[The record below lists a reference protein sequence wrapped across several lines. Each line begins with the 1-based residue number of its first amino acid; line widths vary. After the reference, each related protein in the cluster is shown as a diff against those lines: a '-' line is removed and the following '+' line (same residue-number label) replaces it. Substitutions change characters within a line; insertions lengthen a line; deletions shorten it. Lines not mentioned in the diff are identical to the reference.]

1 MTTGV
6 LRASAERR
14 YKAGLGLAH
23 IAFSDPLN
31 VVAFGLLALIV
42 LMAIFGPYV
51 VPYDPLRS
59 SALEALLPPS
69 TAHWFGTD
77 DLGRDVF
84 SRVVVAARLDM
95 LISVSAVALSL
106 VAGSAIGL
114 LAGFY
119 GGWFDRISGRVID
132 TIMAFPLFVL
142 AMGIVAAAGNTVANV
157 VYATAIIN
165 LPFYARLVRA
175 ETLTRRDA
183 GFVQAARLCGNP
195 DWRILIFHIFP
206 NVLPPL
212 MITVSLNMG
221 WSIMNAAGLSFIGLG
236 VQPPTAEWG
245 ILVAQGANYIVSG
258 EWWIALFP
266 GAMLMLAVFTFNL
279 LGDYCVT
286 WSTRF
291 AGFETVSRR
300 RSRPMTPASLAG
312 PAWHSRRRRSSARCR
327 GSRCNG
333 RSPRRSPREFPPRSA
348 RNCAATNPAPPRASR
363 GCRSRIAGHGS
374 HGRPAARSKARRR
387 VRYPRWS
394 RFPHRRPA
402 RQKSCT
408 SAPLRR

>member
-6 LRASAERR
+6 LRASTERR
-14 YKAGLGLAH
+14 FKAGLGLAH

-31 VVAFGLLALIV
+31 VVAFALLALIV
-42 LMAIFGPYV
+42 LMAVFGPYV

-114 LAGFY
+114 LAGYY

-245 ILVAQGANYIVSG
+245 ILVAQGANYIISG

-266 GAMLMLAVFTFNL
+266 GAVLMLAVFTFNL
-279 LGDYCVT
+279 LGDVL
-286 WSTRF
+286 RDL
-291 AGFETVSRR
+291 VD
-300 RSRPMTPASLAG
+300 
-312 PAWHSRRRRSSARCR
+312 
-327 GSRCNG
+327 
-333 RSPRRSPREFPPRSA
+333 
-348 RNCAATNPAPPRASR
+348 
-363 GCRSRIAGHGS
+363 
-374 HGRPAARSKARRR
+374 
-387 VRYPRWS
+387 
-394 RFPHRRPA
+394 
-402 RQKSCT
+402 
-408 SAPLRR
+408 PLRRVTLTRRDAGFVQAARLCGNPDWRILLFHIFPNVLPPLMITVSLNMGWSIMNAAGLSFIGLGVQPPTPEWGILVAQGANYIISGEWWIALFPGAVLMLAVFTFNLLGDVLRDLVDPLRRV